1 MKKKGIISLLGCGW
15 LGFPLATSLI
25 SRGFAVKAST
35 TSSEKL
41 GVFKHAGI
49 DPYLVHFTKFISPP
63 ELQGLLEAETLI
75 ITIPPGRKNPDGFNN
90 YKDMVKCICETIP
103 NTRISSII
111 FISSTSVY
119 PDANIIVDEFSDI
132 FPETESGKL
141 LADSEILLR
150 NLPVRVIILRLAGLL
165 GPQRMPGNFF
175 AGKTQIPNGQAPIN
189 LIHRND
195 VINIIHSLIESPDAS
210 GIYNACAPSHPTKT
224 EFYTRAAENENL
236 ALPQFIPEKIS
247 WKIISSVRLE
257 PELNFTFEIPSLMH
271 WLSTMHG
278 IKNN

>member
-1 MKKKGIISLLGCGW
+1 MKKKGIISILGCGW

-25 SRGFAVKAST
+25 SKGFAVKAST
-35 TSSEKL
+35 TSPEKL
-41 GVFKHAGI
+41 EVFSRAGI
-49 DPYLVHFTKFISPP
+49 DPYLVHFDKIISPP
-63 ELQGLLEAETLI
+63 DLQVLLEAETLI

-90 YKDMVKCICETIP
+90 YIQMVKSICEIIP
-103 NTRISSII
+103 NTSISSII

-119 PDANIIVDEFSDI
+119 PNANNIVDEFSDI

-150 NLPVRVIILRLAGLL
+150 NLPVRVIILRLAGLI
-165 GPQRMPGNFF
+165 GPQRMPGFFF
-175 AGKTQIPNGQAPIN
+175 AGKTQMPNGQAPVN

-195 VINIIHSLIESPDAS
+195 VINIIHLLIENPDAS

-224 EFYTRAAENENL
+224 EFYTLAAEKENL
-236 ALPQFIPEKIS
+236 ELPQFIPEKIS

-257 PELNFTFEIPSLMH
+257 PELNFRFEIPSLMQ
-271 WLSTMHG
+271 WLFNMNR

>member
-15 LGFPLATSLI
+15 LGFSLATSLI
-25 SRGFAVKAST
+25 SKGFVVKAST
-35 TSSEKL
+35 TTPQKL
-41 GVFKHAGI
+41 EVFNRAGI
-49 DPYLVHFTKFISPP
+49 DPYLVHFDKFISSPD
-63 ELQGLLEAETLI
+63 LKALLEAETLI

-90 YKDMVKCICETIP
+90 YKEMIKSICENIP
-103 NTRISSII
+103 KTSISRII

-119 PDANIIVDEFSDI
+119 PDANNIVDEFSDI

-141 LADSEILLR
+141 LADSEVMLK
-150 NLPVRVIILRLAGLL
+150 NLPVKVIILRLSGLI

-175 AGKTQIPNGQAPIN
+175 AGKTQIPDGQAPVN

-195 VINIIHSLIESPDAS
+195 VINIIHCLIESSDAS
-210 GIYNACAPSHPTKT
+210 GIYNVSAPSHPTKT
-224 EFYTRAAENENL
+224 EFYTLAAEKQNL
-236 ALPQFIPEKIS
+236 KLPHFIPEKKS

-257 PELNFTFEIPSLMH
+257 PELNFKFEIPSLMQ
-271 WLSTMHG
+271 WLYNMKR